1 MLYRILKTQLKPLLF
16 TVSGAVFAGVISDI
30 IVRIAT
36 FDGYVDISTVIKFI
50 FIYSFILLL
59 SAFIALIA
67 IRYPDEPIKH
77 FSLAGKSKSKQ
88 IRIGIFNDIEWTEGN
103 DVNHSWNNIKPDV
116 WMKKYQQELK
126 ASRVSVEFV
135 DVNSNFYDFDILLNP
150 YGGVYKDF
158 DLDKRPVLGSILD
171 FVKTG
176 GTFVNVSDTPFYY
189 TFREELGYRVES
201 RIQGIYLGHPFPG
214 QITPLT
220 NELNFYCTQH
230 ITDEVEER
238 FTSDYDYLEQSSKPK
253 IKMRRFAPINAG
265 IKSIYEPYKYQ
276 NQEYSSL
283 FFTVYGNG
291 QFLISLLPFYL
302 SDETDINSDYLARWM
317 GLIVT
322 LSTSKLP
329 KHKNL
334 T

>member
-16 TVSGAVFAGVISDI
+16 TLSGAIFAGVISDM
-30 IVRIAT
+30 IVRVAT
-36 FDGYVDISTVIKFI
+36 FDGYVDISTVIKFL
-50 FIYSFILLL
+50 FIYSLILLL
-59 SAFIALIA
+59 SAFVALMA

-77 FSLAGKSKSKQ
+77 FSLVSKSKSKQ

-116 WMKKYQQELK
+116 WLKKYKQELNDK
-126 ASRVSVEFV
+126 RVTVEFV
-135 DVNSNFYDFDILLNP
+135 NVNSNFYDFDILLNP

-158 DLDKRPVLGSILD
+158 DLDKRPILERILD

-189 TFREELGYRVES
+189 TFRDELGYRVES

-230 ITDEVEER
+230 IVDEVEEK

-265 IKSIYEPYKYQ
+265 IKSIYEPFKYQ
-276 NQEYSSL
+276 SQDYSSL
-283 FFTVYGNG
+283 FFTGYGNG

-302 SDETDINSDYLARWM
+302 SNETNINSDYLARWM
-317 GLIVT
+317 GLIVS

>member
-1 MLYRILKTQLKPLLF
+1 MLIRILKTQLKPLLF
-16 TVSGAVFAGVISDI
+16 TLSGAIFASVISDI
-30 IVRIAT
+30 IVKIAT
-36 FDGYVDISTVIKFI
+36 FDGYVEVATIIKFL
-50 FIYSFILLL
+50 FIYSLIFIL
-59 SAFIALIA
+59 SASISLIA
-67 IRYPDEPIKH
+67 IKYPVEPMKY
-77 FSLAGKSKSKQ
+77 FSLKGKFNRKQ
-88 IRIGIFNDIEWTEGN
+88 IRIGIFNDIEWTEDN

-116 WMKKYQQELK
+116 WMKKYKQELK
-126 ASRVSVEFV
+126 DSRVSVEFV
-135 DVNSNFYDFDILLNP
+135 NVNSNFYDFDILLNP

-158 DLDKRPVLGSILD
+158 DLDKRPVLERILD
-171 FVKTG
+171 FAKTG
-176 GTFVNVSDTPFYY
+176 GTFINVSDTPFYY

-230 ITDEVEER
+230 IVGEVEEK

-276 NQEYSSL
+276 NQDYSSL
-283 FFTVYGNG
+283 FFTGYGNG

-302 SDETDINSDYLARWM
+302 SDETNINSDYLARWM
-317 GLIVT
+317 DLIVS